1 MDSKG
6 ATGVGLHLDFSEINL
21 SYTVSVIEHDLE
33 VGEDFFLNG
42 LCILEKELSMTRKVE
57 FFDTSLRDGE
67 QTPGVNFSI
76 KEKVAIA
83 KQ

>member
-6 ATGVGLHLDFSEINL
+6 AMGVGVYLDFSEINV
-21 SYTVSVIEHDLE
+21 SRTVSVIEHDLE
-33 VGEDFFLNG
+33 VGEDFFLIG

-76 KEKVAIA
+76 
-83 KQ
+83 